1 MVLMLAGMIH
11 NTHLTHPLN
20 PPLVR
25 GGKRMRMAGFFLP
38 LRQEGAGGC
47 VGKNFNIYYNLKFR
61 KTFNKGA
68 DCLYDC

>member
-1 MVLMLAGMIH
+1 
-11 NTHLTHPLN
+11 
-20 PPLVR
+20 
-25 GGKRMRMAGFFLP
+25 MAGFFLP

-47 VGKNFNIYYNLKFR
+47 VAKNFNIYYNLKFR